1 MAKEDLR
8 VQRTKKVLKDNFKDM
23 LLNMDYERITIKD
36 LCEKSMINRRTFY
49 LHYDSIDDLMK
60 DVLNDMSLEFSE
72 YTKDYDHFAEP
83 ERIIKDYFEFTNANP
98 LYEKLNN
105 NSDLDYIREQ
115 LIIKVADQNEFPSLK
130 GVPDNSKT
138 FVWSFVVSN
147 SFTSCPNFVVVPSW
161 AWSIITI
168 SHFISNTSIFLSNLP
183 PTASEPLK
191 SCIEAK

>member
-1 MAKEDLR
+1 MEKVDLR

-23 LLNMDYERITIKD
+23 LLNMDYERITVKD

-72 YTKDYDHFAEP
+72 YTKDYDRFAEP

-115 LIIKVADQNEFPSLK
+115 LIIKVADQNEFSSLK
-130 GVPDNSKT
+130 GVPDDKKNYD
-138 FVWSFVVSN
+138 
-147 SFTSCPNFVVVPSW
+147 
-161 AWSIITI
+161 
-168 SHFISNTSIFLSNLP
+168 
-183 PTASEPLK
+183 
-191 SCIEAK
+191 

>member
-1 MAKEDLR
+1 MEKVDLR

-23 LLNMDYERITIKD
+23 LLNMDYERITVKD

-72 YTKDYDHFAEP
+72 YTKDYDRFAEP

-115 LIIKVADQNEFPSLK
+115 LIIKVADQNEFSSLK
-130 GVPDNSKT
+130 GVPDDKKIMIKVFVNSATVALYRLWCKVNKRIPMDK
-138 FVWSFVVSN
+138 FIKD
-147 SFTSCPNFVVVPSW
+147 
-161 AWSIITI
+161 AIELITKGY
-168 SHFISNTSIFLSNLP
+168 NY
-183 PTASEPLK
+183 K
-191 SCIEAK
+191 

>member
-1 MAKEDLR
+1 MEKVDLR

-23 LLNMDYERITIKD
+23 LLNMDYERITVKD
-36 LCEKSMINRRTFY
+36 LCEKSMINRRAFY

-72 YTKDYDHFAEP
+72 YTKDYDRFAEP

-115 LIIKVADQNEFPSLK
+115 LIIKVADQNEFSSLK
-130 GVPDNSKT
+130 GVPDDKKIMIKVFVNFSYNGLSFVNSK
-138 FVWSFVVSN
+138 
-147 SFTSCPNFVVVPSW
+147 
-161 AWSIITI
+161 
-168 SHFISNTSIFLSNLP
+168 
-183 PTASEPLK
+183 
-191 SCIEAK
+191 

>member
-1 MAKEDLR
+1 MEKVDLR

-23 LLNMDYERITIKD
+23 LLNMDYERITVKD

-72 YTKDYDHFAEP
+72 YTKDYDRFAEP

-115 LIIKVADQNEFPSLK
+115 LIIKVVDQNEF
-130 GVPDNSKT
+130 
-138 FVWSFVVSN
+138 
-147 SFTSCPNFVVVPSW
+147 
-161 AWSIITI
+161 
-168 SHFISNTSIFLSNLP
+168 
-183 PTASEPLK
+183 
-191 SCIEAK
+191 